1 MATSCTY
8 HAAFL
13 WVAGWCIRPFVV
25 GLRWLPQDP
34 QDPRKPRGVEM
45 TTYTWRVQKRVTL
58 VYDLSFLKPTSRPFA
73 NFELAKMQTLPLHR
87 VQRKRLRM
95 DVDSYTGTRL
105 FVEEV
110 VAEMF
115 DGSGNVL
122 GRWIVT
128 WENDGVGR
136 CREEGTMLR

>member
-1 MATSCTY
+1 
-8 HAAFL
+8 
-13 WVAGWCIRPFVV
+13 
-25 GLRWLPQDP
+25 
-34 QDPRKPRGVEM
+34 M

-73 NFELAKMQTLPLHR
+73 NLELATMQTLPLHR

-95 DVDSYTGTRL
+95 DVYSSAGTQL